1 MMKESIQARL
11 QCFTESVLSRR
22 GALVDWPRTKEG
34 LPGLA
39 IIPPEVASILG
50 CGDTL
55 PLWFQGEGD
64 GLGVNLAS
72 DFLDR
77 IHPLVEIEP
86 NTCPAQVVSLYLKQ
100 SDMTKPVADAFTWHN
115 AKVTVQMSQPARV
128 EYQTWHFQA
137 VLHSEDQWEGVVA
150 VTLNG
155 SSGSQVNLPDPLGW
169 PDLEPWP
176 FSPVGLPATYLQAAR
191 CVLAKVEESSASFVA
206 RMESRLERDR
216 RRLREYYSALIA
228 EAEHKHERLMHTLI
242 PPEDLEAAKRAVDLE
257 LRRKLAEME
266 ERYSLQVELA
276 PVCLV
281 RTDLP
286 TLAIQCKVHRKRAVR
301 IHTLYWNAVTKTLE
315 PMCCVRCGRSTFSV
329 VFTDNEVDALCSAC
343 GSHSA

>member
-1 MMKESIQARL
+1 MKESIQERL
-11 QCFTESVLSRR
+11 QCFTESILSRR
-22 GALVDWPRTKEG
+22 GALVDWPKTMEG

-39 IIPPEVASILG
+39 IVPPEVASILG

-55 PLWFQGEGD
+55 PLWFQGGGD

-77 IHPLVEIEP
+77 INPLFESEP
-86 NTCPAQVVSLYLKQ
+86 NTCPARIASLYLKQ

-115 AKVTVQMSQPARV
+115 AKVTVRMSQPARV

-155 SSGSQVNLPDPLGW
+155 SSGAQVNLPDPLGW
-169 PDLEPWP
+169 PELEAWP
-176 FSPVGLPATYLQAAR
+176 ASPAGLPATYQQAAR
-191 CVLAKVEESSASFVA
+191 CILAKVEESSASFVA

-228 EAEHKHERLMHTLI
+228 EAERKHERFRHGLI
-242 PPEDLEAAKRAVDLE
+242 PQEEDLEAARRAVDLE
-257 LRRKLAEME
+257 LRRKLLEME
-266 ERYSLQVELA
+266 ERYLLQVEITPL
-276 PVCLV
+276 CLV
-281 RTDLP
+281 QTDLP
-286 TLAIQCKVHRKRAVR
+286 ALAIQCEVRRKRAAR
-301 IHTLYWNAVTKTLE
+301 NHTLYWNAVTKALE
-315 PMCCVRCGRSTFSV
+315 PMCCARCGRSTFSV
-329 VFTDNEVDALCSAC
+329 VFTDSEVDALCPAC
-343 GSHSA
+343 GLHSA